1 MFVLLRDILPILVAC
16 CVVLVIL
23 LVAEFIRLR
32 QKKATEGQRKFVH
45 VLVGCLAAGSPYLLE
60 WWQIQALG
68 AMMLVVVLFAKR
80 FGIFRSIFG
89 VKRHTWGEL
98 LFALVFIMVPA
109 LTHDPAV
116 FALAVLHM
124 SLADGFAALLGIRY
138 GKRTQYRVFGNVKS
152 VVGTLTFLVI
162 SLGLITAYSYLAAPL
177 AVHQIVLLALL
188 ATSLENVGVRGFD
201 NFLVPLA
208 IALILG

>member
-23 LVAEFIRLR
+23 LLAEFIRLKQR
-32 QKKATEGQRKFVH
+32 KATEGQRKFVH
-45 VLVGCLAAGSPYLLE
+45 ILVGCLAAGSPYLLE

-68 AMMLVVVLFAKR
+68 VMMLAVVLFAKH

-116 FALAVLHM
+116 FALAMLHM

-138 GKRTQYRVFGNVKS
+138 GKSSQYKVFGNTKS
-152 VVGTLTFLVI
+152 LVGTMTFFII
-162 SLGLITAYSYLAAPL
+162 SLGLIATYSYLATPL
-177 AVHQIVLLALL
+177 AVHQIALLALL
-188 ATSLENVGVRGFD
+188 ATTLENVGVRGFD

-208 IALILG
+208 IVLILR

>member
-1 MFVLLRDILPILVAC
+1 
-16 CVVLVIL
+16 VLVIL
-23 LVAEFIRLR
+23 LLAELIRLK

-45 VLVGCLAAGSPYLLE
+45 ILVGCLAAGSPYLLE

-68 AMMLVVVLFAKR
+68 VMMLAVVLFAKH

-98 LFALVFIMVPA
+98 LFALVFIIVPA

-116 FALAVLHM
+116 FALAMLHM

-138 GKRTQYRVFGNVKS
+138 GKSSQYNVFGNTKS
-152 VVGTLTFLVI
+152 LVGTMTFFII
-162 SLGLITAYSYLAAPL
+162 SLGLIATYSYLAIPL
-177 AVHQIVLLALL
+177 AIHQIALLALL
-188 ATSLENVGVRGFD
+188 ATTLENVGVRGFD

-208 IALILG
+208 IVLILR

>member
-16 CVVLVIL
+16 CVVLMIL
-23 LVAEFIRLR
+23 LLAEFIRLK

-45 VLVGCLAAGSPYLLE
+45 ILVGCLAAGSPYLLE

-68 AMMLVVVLFAKR
+68 VLMLAVVLFAKH

-98 LFALVFIMVPA
+98 LFAMVFIMVPA

-116 FALAVLHM
+116 FALAMLHM

-138 GKRTQYRVFGNVKS
+138 GKSSQYKVFGNTKS
-152 VVGTLTFLVI
+152 LVGTMTFFII
-162 SLGLITAYSYLAAPL
+162 SLGLIATYSYLTTPL
-177 AVHQIVLLALL
+177 AVHQIALLALL

-208 IALILG
+208 IALILR

>member
-1 MFVLLRDILPILVAC
+1 MFILFRDILPILVAC
-16 CVVLVIL
+16 CAVLVIL
-23 LVAEFIRLR
+23 LMAEFIRLR

-45 VLVGCLAAGSPYLLE
+45 ILVGCLAAGSPYVLE

-68 AMMLVVVLFAKR
+68 AMMLLVVLAAKH

-98 LFALVFIMVPA
+98 LFALVFILLPV

-116 FALAVLHM
+116 FALAVLQM

-138 GKRTQYRVFGNVKS
+138 GKSSQYTVFGNTKS
-152 VVGTLTFLVI
+152 LIGTMTFFII
-162 SLGLITAYSYLAAPL
+162 SLGLLTVYSYLAAPL
-177 AVHQIVLLALL
+177 AVHQIALLALL
-188 ATSLENVGVRGFD
+188 VTGLENIGVRGFD
-201 NFLVPLA
+201 NFLVP
-208 IALILG
+208 IALVLALG